1 MIGIDAVDIERLRA
15 LLERRPDAEA
25 RLFTDSERS
34 YCHGHA
40 DPALRFAGTL
50 AAKEAVIKA
59 ASLGPLVSWCRRIE
73 IDRGPN
79 GAPMVK
85 VAGIGDREMNV
96 SISHDGGL
104 AVAVAVARAPAV
116 AAAGQPHFRNRATE
130 VPGLTPNVQL
140 LRYLATGLAP

>member
-15 LLERRPDAEA
+15 LLERMPDAEA
-25 RLFTDSERS
+25 RLFTDAERS
-34 YCHGHA
+34 YCHAHA

-79 GAPMVK
+79 GAPAVK
-85 VAGIGDREMNV
+85 VAGITDPELSV

-104 AVAVAVARAPAV
+104 AVAVAMTQEKATRKWQVATS
-116 AAAGQPHFRNRATE
+116 GSK
-130 VPGLTPNVQL
+130 PNEQL
-140 LRYLATGLAP
+140 LSYLGFAT